1 MDVHSSCV
9 YLIGLLVG
17 MFLTIVSGNAEC
29 AFNSTHSFDNC
40 GHGCLNGGTCQV
52 IPDLPPEDNSCICP
66 DGFTG
71 QYCDVEVIRCSD
83 DVSCYNGGT
92 CVIETDPSDN
102 DCTCPDG
109 YTGRLCETDYRCSDS
124 NPCLN
129 GGTCNNQDCT
139 CPDGVSGYLCDTVFA
154 ECGCHP
160 DIECPS
166 DTSCPCCMTGETC
179 EAEEEPTEQGQT
191 DQGQTDQGTTDQGQ
205 TEQGTTESGSS
216 NDSGAACRLC
226 VTIPGTALMIMLAI
240 CNN

>member
-1 MDVHSSCV
+1 MNVHGPCAL
-9 YLIGLLVG
+9 LIGVIASMLL
-17 MFLTIVSGNAEC
+17 TCVSGNAEC
-29 AFNSTHSFDNC
+29 AFNSTHMSENC

-52 IPDLPPEDNSCICP
+52 YEGLPPEDNSCTCP

-83 DVSCYNGGT
+83 DVSCHNGGT
-92 CVIETDPSDN
+92 CVIDDSDPSYN
-102 DCTCPDG
+102 DCSCPDG
-109 YTGRLCETDYRCSDS
+109 YTGRMCETDYRCSDS

-166 DTSCPCCMTGETC
+166 DTSCPCCMIGETC
-179 EAEEEPTEQGQT
+179 EAEEQPTEAGPA
-191 DQGQTDQGTTDQGQ
+191 DNSGT
-205 TEQGTTESGSS
+205 
-216 NDSGAACRLC
+216 ACRLS
-226 VTIPGTALMIMLAI
+226 VVSIGTLLMIMLAVVI
-240 CNN
+240 S